1 MVEVCPP
8 LSQVFDFKTSGGHVL
23 IGECATTL
31 AALLQLAAGP
41 AEKRSL
47 ELTAPPSS
55 KTGGNGAARP
65 GTVIVRQ
72 AVVRPPPTLQQ
83 HMGGCLGA
91 CLSQA

>member
-1 MVEVCPP
+1 MF
-8 LSQVFDFKTSGGHVL
+8 QVFDFKTSGGHVL

-41 AEKRSL
+41 ADKRSL
-47 ELTAPPSS
+47 ELVAPPSS
-55 KTGGNGAARP
+55 SKGGNGAARP
-65 GTVIVRQ
+65 GTVTVRQ

-91 CLSQA
+91 CLAKA